1 MFFKAFEKIA
11 ILTAT
16 VSPEHYYE
24 LKTDKYP
31 HEGANIGSVLGGA
44 LGAYKGKHGGKSKA
58 ALIGAAVGGAGGAAA
73 GKVTASVAKNYQ
85 LKKFI
90 RSAEEMNI
98 RSTPSR
104 KQNRE

>member
-16 VSPEHYYE
+16 VSPEHYFE
-24 LKTDKYP
+24 LKTEKYP
-31 HEGANIGSVLGGA
+31 HEGANIGAILGGA
-44 LGAYKGKHGGKSKA
+44 AGAYRGKPGSRSKS
-58 ALIGAAVGGAGGAAA
+58 ALIGAALGGVGGAAA
-73 GKVTASVAKNYQ
+73 GKTTSAIAKNYQ

-90 RSAEEMNI
+90 NTAKEMNI

-104 KQNRE
+104 KQAKE